1 MMAQSLEEMGIAGR
15 TFLQEALT
23 NTTDPL
29 GAIEEFQQENSIL
42 LPSLQP
48 ALPLLDLHGLKRLD
62 FHQSVFDELCEKL
75 KEKISDL
82 AKSGD
87 PEAHGKLEAILEKS
101 FPLMKIHSLQPVTMC
116 LFKHLPEVPEKY
128 LKALIKD
135 KELYKS
141 SPIEVKRQIWQ
152 NNQAMFGDEVLPLL
166 NQYIEDK
173 DSIIFN
179 VDGPLNSFFTLS
191 PKQRRQGP
199 VIKELTNM
207 IGKNVRLYDMVLQ
220 FLRTLFM
227 KTKNVHYCSLRA
239 EILMALH
246 DLEISEIC
254 SVDPCYKFTWCL
266 DACIREKYIDVKR
279 ARELQG
285 FLDSVRRGHEQVLG
299 DLSMILFDP
308 FAVNTMLW
316 SIMKVLQDLT
326 NHETL
331 PRDSAELV
339 LLIRMLALGKSA
351 WDIINKQ
358 VFKEPRI
365 DLDIV
370 TRFVPALL
378 ALGICNGILVM
389 VKKTEDFMKSGNDD
403 SKESSVSES
412 DDRSDYDDSTP
423 TKVIIMFL
431 QQEPLSCQIF
441 MWYIISLVKHRK
453 KSMLLK
459 ALPMLAKHHKESTN
473 DAVFLHAL
481 VGQLS
486 YTSSTGPIEDLMGDD
501 DFCQTLFKFLI
512 PGRQPKE
519 AAQKQLLR
527 LLLNAYRRVPQDKLK
542 SVLTKLEAKGKKQS
556 EVVTGLVSKLNTKVS
571 ELDFEAAGKQN
582 ETKEIPSLLGV
593 PTPAPI

>member
-1 MMAQSLEEMGIAGR
+1 MAQSLEEMGIAGR

-48 ALPLLDLHGLKRLD
+48 ALPLLDLHGLRRLD
-62 FHQSVFDELCEKL
+62 FHQSVCDELREKL
-75 KEKISDL
+75 QEKIAEL

-87 PEAHGKLEAILEKS
+87 EDAHKKLEAILDKS
-101 FPLMKIHSLQPVTMC
+101 FPLIKIKSLEPVTMS

-135 KELYKS
+135 KELYQA

-152 NNQAMFGDEVLPLL
+152 NNQALFGDEVLPML
-166 NQYIEDK
+166 NQYIKDK
-173 DSIIFN
+173 DEIIFST
-179 VDGPLNSFFTLS
+179 DGPPNSFFSSS
-191 PKQRRQGP
+191 PKQRRQSA
-199 VIKELTNM
+199 VIKQLTNM

-246 DLEISEIC
+246 DLEVSDIC
-254 SVDPCYKFTWCL
+254 AVDPCYKFTWCL
-266 DACIREKYIDVKR
+266 DACIREKYVDVKR

-326 NHETL
+326 GHETL

-339 LLIRMLALGKSA
+339 LLIRMLALGQSA
-351 WDIINKQ
+351 WEIINKQ

-370 TRFVPALL
+370 TKFMPALL
-378 ALGICNGILVM
+378 SISVCNSISNLG
-389 VKKTEDFMKSGNDD
+389 KKTESFAKSETDENQD
-403 SKESSVSES
+403 SSVSES
-412 DDRSDYDDSTP
+412 DDQREYDDAAPIQVLIT
-423 TKVIIMFL
+423 FL
-431 QQEPLSCQIF
+431 QQEPLSCQVF
-441 MWYIISLVKHRK
+441 MWYILYLVKHRR
-453 KSMLLK
+453 KSLLLK
-459 ALPMLAKHHKESTN
+459 VLPLLAKHHKDSSN
-473 DAVFLHAL
+473 DSIFLHAL
-481 VGQLS
+481 VAQLAVAPGPA
-486 YTSSTGPIEDLMGDD
+486 TSEDLLADD
-501 DFCQTLFKFLI
+501 DFCQMLFKFLI
-512 PGRQPKE
+512 PGRQAKE

-527 LLLNAYRRVPQDKLK
+527 LLLNTYRRVPHAKLK
-542 SVLTKLEAKGKKQS
+542 NVLSKLESKGKKQS
-556 EVVTGLVSKLNTKVS
+556 DVIAELTAELSSKVS
-571 ELDFEAAGKQN
+571 ELASETAEKQ
-582 ETKEIPSLLGV
+582 TQPKEDLSLLGV